1 MTTVTREERLRR
13 VMWVIM
19 AVYILALL
27 RFTLF
32 KYVPLTRLPDAFF
45 LREREYNLIPFKAIY
60 EIIKELSSLRQIEN
74 IAGNIILFIPFGL
87 IFPLA
92 SVFEGETPVYGFITS
107 LLIEAAQYGF
117 AMGAAD
123 IDDIILNVTGVL
135 IGYKFLYCTI
145 LLRIFK
151 ERETMLTVMAVVL
164 GIGLTAAL
172 FVLYYAGYLVRGFP
186 NLTF

>member
-1 MTTVTREERLRR
+1 MTIVTREEKLRN

-19 AVYILALL
+19 AVYMLALL

-45 LREREYNLIPFKAIY
+45 LREREYNVIPFKAIY
-60 EIIKELSSLRQIEN
+60 EIIKELPTLRMIEN

-107 LLIEAAQYGF
+107 LLIEVAQYGF

-123 IDDIILNVTGVL
+123 IDDIILNVIGVL
-135 IGYKFLYCTI
+135 IGYKILYRMI
-145 LLRIFK
+145 ILRIFK
-151 ERETMLTVMAVVL
+151 ERDTMLTVMALLL
-164 GIGLTAAL
+164 GIGLTAGL
-172 FVLYYAGYLVRGFP
+172 FVLYYAGYLVNGFP
-186 NLTF
+186 NFTS

>member
-1 MTTVTREERLRR
+1 MTIVTREEKLRR
-13 VMWVIM
+13 LMWIIM
-19 AVYILALL
+19 AAYMLALL

-32 KYVPLTRLPDAFF
+32 KYVPITRLPDAFF
-45 LREREYNLIPFKAIY
+45 LRERECNIIPFKAIY
-60 EIIKELSSLRQIEN
+60 EMIKGLSSLRLAEN

-107 LLIEAAQYGF
+107 LLIEIAQYGF

-123 IDDIILNVTGVL
+123 IDDIILNVIGVL
-135 IGYKFLYCTI
+135 IGYKILYRMI

-151 ERETMLTVMAVVL
+151 ERETMLTVMALIL

-172 FVLYYAGYLVRGFP
+172 FVMYYADYLVNGFP